1 MSDDQLPGFMP
12 AHGNYRELLSY
23 QKAEV
28 VYDLTFR
35 FCQRF
40 LTRGDRTI
48 DQMVQAA
55 RSGKQNIA
63 EGSKASG
70 TSKEMEIKLTN
81 VARASLEE
89 LLVDYQDYLRVRD
102 LRLWE
107 KESKEAQFV
116 RNLSNKPHTT
126 YETYREFCET
136 RPAEVVTNIAICLI
150 HQANYLLD
158 QQIRRLQQDFVKEG
172 GLRERM
178 TRARLEYRNRMGQA
192 GKKGDGKGGA
202 K

>member
-1 MSDDQLPGFMP
+1 MNPTPEEPGFIP
-12 AHGNYRELLSY
+12 PHGNYRELLSY

-40 LTRGDRTI
+40 LSRGDRTI

-70 TSKEMEIKLTN
+70 TSKETEIKLIN

-89 LLVDYQDYLRVRD
+89 VLLDYQDFLRVRD
-102 LRLWE
+102 LRLWD
-107 KESKEAQFV
+107 KNSKEAQFV
-116 RNLSNKPHTT
+116 RKLGRRAHVT
-126 YETYREFCET
+126 YEAFREFCESRT
-136 RPAEVVTNIAICLI
+136 AEVVANIAVCLI

-158 QQIRRLQQDFVKEG
+158 QQIRQLERDFIQEG
-172 GLRERM
+172 GIRERM
-178 TRARLEYRNRMGQA
+178 TRARLQHRNRPPQSP
-192 GKKGDGKGGA
+192 KPNEDQ
-202 K
+202 